1 MIRLRSQ
8 GLASALASA
17 LALALVVTPAE
28 AQRQGKPRLD
38 AGRVAI
44 EALGGAYAGIGG
56 FLMGRVVGE
65 SVGASMGVESDV
77 TRRRVGYTTG
87 AVFATAATA
96 GFVYAVGTIGDTSG
110 DFNAT
115 LLGAGLGL
123 LTGAAVDRLIF
134 DVGPPQPGK
143 STGAQWAAI
152 NVLALLPSIGAT
164 IGFNSTR
171 RFQ

>member
-1 MIRLRSQ
+1 MRSRALRAGS
-8 GLASALASA
+8 LALA
-17 LALALVVTPAE
+17 LALALVATPAE
-28 AQRQGKPRLD
+28 AQRQGKPRLE

-44 EALGGAYAGIGG
+44 EAVGGAYAGIGG

-65 SVGASMGVESDV
+65 SVGVSMGVESDV
-77 TRRRVGYTTG
+77 TRRRVGYATG
-87 AVFATAATA
+87 AAFGTAATA
-96 GFVYAVGTIGDTSG
+96 GFVYAVGSIGDTDG

-123 LTGAAVDRLIF
+123 ITGIAADKLIF
-134 DVGPPQPGK
+134 NVGPPKPGE
-143 STGAQWAAI
+143 STRAQWAVI